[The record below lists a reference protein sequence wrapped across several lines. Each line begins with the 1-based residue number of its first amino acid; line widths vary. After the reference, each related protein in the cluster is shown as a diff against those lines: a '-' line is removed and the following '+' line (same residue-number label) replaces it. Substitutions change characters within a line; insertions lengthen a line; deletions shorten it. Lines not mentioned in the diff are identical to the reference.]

1 MFSINDTVMYG
12 NSGVCTIV
20 DIRPEKMA
28 GKKMTYYILKPAEN
42 ENMTIYC
49 PVDSDKIKMRSLLSL
64 EEVNRLISIMPDTGV
79 EWIEDDQQR
88 KEAFT
93 GIVKGGDQQQL
104 VKLIKTLYAMR
115 QEKLDAGK
123 KFHAADEK
131 IMKDAE
137 DMLYGEFSS
146 VLNIRRDEVIPF
158 IMGELEKAGADE
170 AAQPAASDGAD

>member
-1 MFSINDTVMYG
+1 MTYMFSINDTVMYG

-20 DIRPEKMA
+20 DIRPEKLA

-49 PVDSDKIKMRSLLSL
+49 PVDSDKIRMRKLLTL
-64 EEVNRLISIMPDTGV
+64 EEVNRLISIMPDTTV
-79 EWIEDDQQR
+79 EWIEDDQRR

-93 GIVKGGDQQQL
+93 AVVKSGDHRDL
-104 VKLIKTLYAMR
+104 VKMIKTLYFKR
-115 QEKLDAGK
+115 EEKLSEGK

-137 DMLYGEFSS
+137 DMLY
-146 VLNIRRDEVIPF
+146 
-158 IMGELEKAGADE
+158 LEYRIIY
-170 AAQPAASDGAD
+170 P

>member
-1 MFSINDTVMYG
+1 MTYMFSINDTVMYG

-20 DIRPEKMA
+20 DIRPEKLA

-49 PVDSDKIKMRSLLSL
+49 PVDSDKIRMRKLLTL
-64 EEVNRLISIMPDTGV
+64 EEVNRLISIMPDTTV
-79 EWIEDDQQR
+79 EWIEDDQRR

-93 GIVKGGDQQQL
+93 AVVKSGDHRDL
-104 VKLIKTLYAMR
+104 VKMIKTLYFKR
-115 QEKLDAGK
+115 EEKLSEGK

-146 VLNIRRDEVIPF
+146 VLQIRREEVIPF
-158 IMGELEKAGADE
+158 IMGKLENAGDFL
-170 AAQPAASDGAD
+170 SLIHI